1 MAIALIPV
9 NSIHAS
15 TFREHAM
22 KSYTYLGL
30 VGLIAASLL
39 AAPASA
45 TTCPTAPNT
54 GMATQGSP
62 ACVATYGQ
70 DGAGTGLASV
80 LGPSTDPNSI
90 FSSGPGINPYTQ
102 QSQMPFWSVNA
113 SGGSIST
120 ILLQIAG
127 NAAKGLDTFGI
138 FDPNNINNKLAL
150 FTAGAN
156 GDQAS
161 LSTMTNGG
169 YKSVNLMTGA
179 INTATF
185 STTNY
190 FGYYLTSG
198 NYTFYSAPSLNAA
211 GGNTYPNGMPHML
224 AFSGGGG
231 NTLMPLNGFSG
242 GTFSANEYI
251 LAWEDQPFA
260 QSDLDYND
268 FLVMVES
275 VHPVPEPA
283 VLGMFG
289 LGLLLVG
296 GFVASRRRRYN
307 A

>member
-1 MAIALIPV
+1 
-9 NSIHAS
+9 
-15 TFREHAM
+15 M

-45 TTCPTAPNT
+45 TTCPAAPKT

-70 DGAGTGLASV
+70 DGAGTGLESV

-102 QSQMPFWSVNA
+102 QSQKPFWSVNA
-113 SGGSIST
+113 SSGSIST

-127 NAAKGLDTFGI
+127 NANNDTFGI
-138 FDPNNINNKLAL
+138 FDPNNINNKLAIL
-150 FTAGAN
+150 TNGSNGA
-156 GDQAS
+156 QAS
-161 LSTMTNGG
+161 LSTYTNGG
-169 YKSVNLMTGA
+169 YAVNFD
-179 INTATF
+179 TAHKVYF

-190 FGYYLTSG
+190 FGYYLSTPTG
-198 NYTFYSAPSLNAA
+198 TFYSLPSLNDV
-211 GGNTYPNGMPHML
+211 GGKTYPNGMPHML
-224 AFSGGGG
+224 AF
-231 NTLMPLNGFSG
+231 NGDGSNKLKAMNG
-242 GTFSANEYI
+242 LSSGTFSANEYI

-260 QSDLDYND
+260 KSDLDYND